1 MGTYILPTSL
11 YRSLLHLL
19 EELYLLEVLCFL
31 GVRVRSLRARVTLG
45 PNIHAH
51 AEKEKR
57 ALPDF
62 IRWGPGYESVY
73 FMGFT
78 TQGPY
83 IQKEHTK
90 LYKILKFRVN
100 WANIEQ
106 DASKFAKKCK
116 AWIAGLAIH
125 TFVSKF

>member
-73 FMGFT
+73 LWDLQHKTHIFRKSTPNFT
-78 TQGPY
+78 KSSSFVLIGP
-83 IQKEHTK
+83 
-90 LYKILKFRVN
+90 ILNKMLQNLQRNV
-100 WANIEQ
+100 
-106 DASKFAKKCK
+106 
-116 AWIAGLAIH
+116 WIAGQ
-125 TFVSKF
+125 VSGNPYIC